1 MYQHHRDTI
10 EKAIKKLSK
19 KLSKNKKILTAL
31 LGGSVAHGFAAE
43 SSDIDL
49 MLILSEED
57 YQQALHHGDL
67 HYVDKESANYPGG
80 YWKPLPIDPEI
91 SLK

>member
-19 KLSKNKKILTAL
+19 NKKILAAHP
-31 LGGSVAHGFAAE
+31 GGSVAHGFAAE

-57 YQQALHHGDL
+57 YQQ
-67 HYVDKESANYPGG
+67 
-80 YWKPLPIDPEI
+80 
-91 SLK
+91 

>member
-19 KLSKNKKILTAL
+19 DKKILAAL
-31 LGGSVAHGFAAE
+31 PGGSVAHGFAAE

-57 YQQALHHGDL
+57 YQQARHHGDL

-80 YWKPLPIDPEI
+80 YWKALPIDPEI

>member
-19 KLSKNKKILTAL
+19 DKKILTAL
-31 LGGSVAHGFAAE
+31 PGGSVAHGFAAE

-57 YQQALHHGDL
+57 YPQARHHGDL

>member
-19 KLSKNKKILTAL
+19 DKKILTAL
-31 LGGSVAHGFAAE
+31 PGGSVAHGFAAE

-57 YQQALHHGDL
+57 YQQ
-67 HYVDKESANYPGG
+67 
-80 YWKPLPIDPEI
+80 
-91 SLK
+91 